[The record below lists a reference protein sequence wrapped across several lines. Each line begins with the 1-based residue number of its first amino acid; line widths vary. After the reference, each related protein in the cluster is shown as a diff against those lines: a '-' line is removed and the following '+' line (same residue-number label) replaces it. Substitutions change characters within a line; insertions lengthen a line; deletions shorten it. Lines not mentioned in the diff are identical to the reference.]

1 MTVKELRDK
10 LDDYI
15 KRDPPDLWQ
24 LNDVEADAK
33 AYEERCKERENTEI
47 VVDINGDSSTLV
59 EVKTAYG
66 KHSYLNPNQKDI
78 FALFLN

>member
-1 MTVKELRDK
+1 MTVKELRDR

-15 KRDPPDLWQ
+15 MRDPPDLWQ

-33 AYEERCKERENTEI
+33 TYKDRCKERENIEI
-47 VVDINGDSSTLV
+47 VVDINGDNSILV
-59 EVKTAYG
+59 EVKAAYG
-66 KHSYLNPNQKDI
+66 KHSYLNLNQKDI

>member
-10 LDDYI
+10 LNEYI
-15 KRDPPDLWQ
+15 KRDSPGIWQ
-24 LNDVEADAK
+24 LNDIEADIA
-33 AYEERCKERENTEI
+33 AYRERCKERENAEI
-47 VVDINGDSSTLV
+47 VVDIKSDGSTLV
-59 EVKTAYG
+59 EVKAAYG

>member
-15 KRDPPDLWQ
+15 KRDPLDLWQ

-33 AYEERCKERENTEI
+33 NYRMRCKERENVEI
-47 VVDINGDSSTLV
+47 AVDIKSDGSTLV
-59 EVKTAYG
+59 EVKAAYG

-78 FALFLN
+78 FVLFLN

>member
-10 LDDYI
+10 LNEYI
-15 KRDPPDLWQ
+15 DTDPPHLWQ

-33 AYEERCKERENTEI
+33 TYKERCKERENTEI
-47 VVDINGDSSTLV
+47 VVDINSDSSTLV
-59 EVKTAYG
+59 EVKAAYG